1 MDYTTLGRTGLT
13 TSVIGIGTGGPSRV
27 GLQYGGSESSARE
40 VIRGA
45 IDNGVTFIDT
55 AQAYRTEAVVGE
67 AIRGV
72 DRHALVL
79 STKISRWQE
88 LDAAAVERSIEDRL
102 RDLGTDYL
110 DICHLHAVTLDRYD
124 DVIERIYPGLVR
136 AREAGKIRF
145 IGVTEMFNGDPGHA
159 MLGRAVRDDYWDVV
173 MVGFNILNQS
183 ARDRVLSVARDK
195 GIGVL
200 AMFAV
205 RLALSRRERLV
216 EVMGEL
222 IDRGEVD
229 EQLLVDLGGNRDDP
243 LGWVVR
249 ETDAESLV
257 EAAYRFVR
265 HEPGIDVT
273 LSGTGSVEHL
283 LANIA
288 SILKP
293 PLERG
298 VVERLTRLFARVD
311 SVSAQ

>member
-1 MDYTTLGRTGLT
+1 MEYTTLGRTGLT
-13 TSVIGIGTGGPSRV
+13 TSVIGVGTGGPSRI
-27 GLQYGGSESSARE
+27 GLQHGGSESGARE
-40 VIRGA
+40 IIIRA
-45 IDNGVTFIDT
+45 IEHGVTFIDT
-55 AQAYRTEAVVGE
+55 AEAYRTEAVVGE

-72 DRHALVL
+72 DRQRLVL

-88 LDAAAVERSIEDRL
+88 LDAAAVEASIDERL
-102 RDLGTDYL
+102 RALGTDYL

-124 DVIERIYPGLVR
+124 EVIDRVYPGLVR
-136 AREAGKIRF
+136 ARDAGKIRF
-145 IGVTEMFNGDPGHA
+145 IGVTEMFNGDPGHR
-159 MLGRAVRDDYWDVV
+159 MLERAVRDDYWDVV

-183 ARDRVLSVARDK
+183 ARDRVLRVTREK
-195 GIGVL
+195 RIGVL

-216 EVMGEL
+216 QVMEEL
-222 IDRGEVD
+222 IDRGDVT
-229 EQLLVDLGGNRDDP
+229 EQELITVGGRREDP
-243 LGWVVR
+243 LGWVTS
-249 ETDAESLV
+249 ESDADTLV

-288 SILKP
+288 STLKP
-293 PLERG
+293 PLDG
-298 VVERLTRLFARVD
+298 PVVERLMRLFARVD

>member
-1 MDYTTLGRTGLT
+1 MEYTTLGRTGLT
-13 TSVIGIGTGGPSRV
+13 TSVIGVGTGGPSRI
-27 GLQYGGSESSARE
+27 GLRYGGSESEARE
-40 VIRGA
+40 VIVRA
-45 IDNGVTFIDT
+45 IDHGVTFIDT

-72 DRHALVL
+72 DRQRLVL

-88 LDAAAVERSIEDRL
+88 LDAAGVEAAIEERL

-110 DICHLHAVTLDRYD
+110 DVCHLHAVTLDRYD
-124 DVIERIYPGLVR
+124 EVVDRVYPGLVR

-145 IGVTEMFNGDPGHA
+145 IGVTEMFNGDPGHR
-159 MLGRAVRDDYWDVV
+159 MLERAVRDDYWDVV

-183 ARDRVLSVARDK
+183 ARDRVLGATREK

-205 RLALSRRERLV
+205 RLALSRRERLI
-216 EVMGEL
+216 EVVGEL
-222 IDRGEVD
+222 MERGDVD
-229 EQLLVDLGGNRDDP
+229 EQTLTELGGSREDP
-243 LGWVVR
+243 LGWVTR
-249 ETDAESLV
+249 ESDADSLV

-293 PLERG
+293 PLDRH